1 MTSELVI
8 RVLLNKKTLCG
19 EIFGQSTAHE
29 PLSGRPHG
37 ALLYTLPTHREAVE
51 LAEKLVRDHNIC
63 EPSRPARLEL

>member
-51 LAEKLVRDHNIC
+51 LAEKLVHAHNIC
-63 EPSRPARLEL
+63 APSRPARLEL